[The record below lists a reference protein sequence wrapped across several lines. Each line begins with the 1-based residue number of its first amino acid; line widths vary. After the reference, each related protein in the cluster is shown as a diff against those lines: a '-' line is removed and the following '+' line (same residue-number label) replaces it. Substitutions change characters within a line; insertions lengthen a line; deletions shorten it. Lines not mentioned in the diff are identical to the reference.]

1 MEECRAR
8 GLDIYRYGSD
18 LVEMAETE
26 LERNIWAVRFLY
38 LHMLHQGLCLRPP
51 WSMVEHFGFA
61 PEATNAKD
69 ESWLRNPPLQAAP
82 KIPSHWPDPVENPEC
97 AKLHKQAA
105 GELPSPRT
113 VVVRS
118 ARQLA
123 SRVLKRLSGGRSFKI
138 PSDEITG
145 NYPDW
150 ESAVQATTGYSNLDI
165 LQKTRAAMLKVKS
178 GEAVYERDSVLFDTI
193 EYSWPVLSGLM
204 SVAAESGS
212 LDVMD
217 VGGSLGSSFFQN
229 RVFLSRLPSVRW
241 NIVEQPEHVRIGKK
255 DFEDDYLRFYDSVE
269 SCLEETSPN
278 VVLLSSV
285 LQYFEEPYEF
295 LLKLDQLPIDN
306 VIIDRTPFWPGSEDR
321 LCIQTV
327 PPTIYNASYPI
338 WILSN
343 ERFHKH
349 LSLNWHIIAE
359 FESLDRL
366 SNSLDAM
373 WRGMILKRK
382 QTASG

>member
-1 MEECRAR
+1 
-8 GLDIYRYGSD
+8 
-18 LVEMAETE
+18 
-26 LERNIWAVRFLY
+26 
-38 LHMLHQGLCLRPP
+38 
-51 WSMVEHFGFA
+51 
-61 PEATNAKD
+61 
-69 ESWLRNPPLQAAP
+69 
-82 KIPSHWPDPVENPEC
+82 
-97 AKLHKQAA
+97 
-105 GELPSPRT
+105 
-113 VVVRS
+113 
-118 ARQLA
+118 
-123 SRVLKRLSGGRSFKI
+123 
-138 PSDEITG
+138 
-145 NYPDW
+145 
-150 ESAVQATTGYSNLDI
+150 
-165 LQKTRAAMLKVKS
+165 
-178 GEAVYERDSVLFDTI
+178 
-193 EYSWPVLSGLM
+193 
-204 SVAAESGS
+204 
-212 LDVMD
+212 
-217 VGGSLGSSFFQN
+217 
-229 RVFLSRLPSVRW
+229 
-241 NIVEQPEHVRIGKK
+241 
-255 DFEDDYLRFYDSVE
+255 
-269 SCLEETSPN
+269 
-278 VVLLSSV
+278 V